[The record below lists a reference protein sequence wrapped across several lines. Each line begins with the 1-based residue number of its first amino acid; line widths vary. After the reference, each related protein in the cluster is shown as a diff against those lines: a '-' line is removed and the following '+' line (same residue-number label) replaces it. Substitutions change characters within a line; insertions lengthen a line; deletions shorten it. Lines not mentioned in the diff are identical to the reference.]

1 MTLWSQMWSAHFI
14 PGMMTIDIVTYM
26 ISKKVDVQAACLNRE
41 VHSPKTA
48 REKTES
54 GICGWKS
61 VVWRWHKLFVSLGTF
76 GLNGGMGGSTLVL
89 ELRPRVANCLWE
101 IDPKLVN
108 KYFCSNLPHTS
119 ALKTSIETK
128 KSCYDNIKF
137 TSVLDSFYMGFR
149 KTDWKFLLVNILIT
163 VLEDTFINV

>member
-1 MTLWSQMWSAHFI
+1 MTLWSQTWSAHFI
-14 PGMMTIDIVTYM
+14 PGMMTIDIVTCM
-26 ISKKVDVQAACLNRE
+26 ISKKMEVQTTCLNRDAP
-41 VHSPKTA
+41 SPKTV

-54 GICGWKS
+54 GICGWKLI
-61 VVWRWHKLFVSLGTF
+61 VWRWHKLFVSLATF
-76 GLNGGMGGSTLVL
+76 GHNGGMGGSTSAL

-108 KYFCSNLPHTS
+108 KYFCSTLPHTS
-119 ALKTSIETK
+119 GLKTSIETK

-137 TSVLDSFYMGFR
+137 TSVLDSFYMGLR
-149 KTDWKFLLVNILIT
+149 KTDWQFLLVNILTT